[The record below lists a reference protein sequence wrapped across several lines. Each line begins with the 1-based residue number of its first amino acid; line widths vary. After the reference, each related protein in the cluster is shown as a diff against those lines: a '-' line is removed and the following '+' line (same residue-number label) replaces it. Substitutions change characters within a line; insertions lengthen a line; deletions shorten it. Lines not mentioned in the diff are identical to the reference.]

1 MQAIAPSPNAETADL
16 ERRFA
21 GVVKLYGAL
30 AFQRF
35 QQAHVAV
42 IGLGGVGSWVVEALA
57 RSAIGEITLIDLD
70 NIAESNVNRQIH
82 ALSGEFGKAKVEA
95 MAERARLINPAC
107 PVHMI
112 EDFVTPDNLKET
124 LNNNLTYIFDCI
136 DNFRTKAA
144 LIAYCRRNK
153 IKIITVGGAGGLT
166 DPQRIRVA
174 DLSRTE
180 QDSLLARTRKLLR
193 AEYGFPRNLK
203 RRFEVP
209 CVYSDEQVRYLAADG
224 ETCFQNPE
232 TQTASG
238 LNCASGLG
246 SSVAVTAS
254 FGLAATAYVLN
265 KLAVVATES
274 TVENE
279 T

>member
-1 MQAIAPSPNAETADL
+1 MKAVSVDPNTEATDL
-16 ERRFA
+16 ERRFS
-21 GVVKLYGAL
+21 GVLKLYGTQ

-35 QQAHVAV
+35 QQAHIAV

-57 RSAIGEITLIDLD
+57 RSAIGELTLIDLD

-82 ALSGEFGKAKVEA
+82 AMSGEFGRAKVEA
-95 MAERARLINPAC
+95 MAERVRLINPAC
-107 PVHMI
+107 TLHMI
-112 EDFVTPDNLKET
+112 EDFVTQDNLTEI
-124 LNNNLTYIFDCI
+124 LNKSISYVFDCI

-144 LIAYCRRNK
+144 MVAYCRRNK
-153 IKIITVGGAGGLT
+153 IKIVTVGGAGGLT

-193 AEYGFPRNLK
+193 ADYSFPRNLK

-209 CVYSDEQVRYLAADG
+209 CVYSDEQVRYLGADG
-224 ETCFQNPE
+224 QPCFQNPE
-232 TQTASG
+232 TQSASG

-246 SSVAVTAS
+246 SSAAVTAS

-265 KLAVVATES
+265 KIASATAEH
-274 TVENE
+274 VDENQA
-279 T
+279 